1 MVIPENAQASLEN
14 GVLPIDLR
22 KYKKKAYKEFVLK
35 IRQSK
40 D

>member
-14 GVLPIDLR
+14 GVLRINLR
-22 KYKKKAYKEFVLK
+22 KYKKKPEKEFILK